1 MQKRKEGRT
10 FGRVKNQRHALL
22 RGLMA
27 DLIEHEKITTTL
39 AKAKELKRII
49 DRVIITAKKSHQ
61 AGLAVSASRNLRSDL
76 PEKSV
81 KKLREAHFM
90 KRFEGRVS
98 GFTRVTKIDSRK
110 SDSAE
115 MAVIEFVENSA

>member
-10 FGRVKNQRHALL
+10 FGRTRGQRNALL

-27 DLIEHEKITTTL
+27 DLIEHEKISTTL

-49 DRVIITAKKSHQ
+49 DRVVILAKKSHQ
-61 AGLAVSASRNLRSDL
+61 PELSVASIRRLQVIL

-81 KKLREAHFM
+81 QKFRNEAFI
-90 KRFEGRVS
+90 KRFEDRTS
-98 GFTRVTKIDSRK
+98 GFTRVIKLDPRK

-115 MAVIEFVENSA
+115 LALIEFV